1 MPDEPLLVLRGERVA
16 LGVLHAGLAPELA
29 RWRSD
34 LGLRQGGND
43 VRLRTAESEAEWI
56 ADRVA
61 ESRERRPTT
70 ITFVVHDL
78 ADLAPV
84 GWTTLMDMD
93 HLHGTGTFGIGLG
106 ERRGLGLGGEAARLT
121 LHWAFFVVGLRNV
134 WLETSAWNEAAL
146 RSYRAAG
153 FREIGRR
160 RGAAREWGRRWDL
173 VIMDAV
179 PADFDSPVLGA
190 QAPQA

>member
-1 MPDEPLLVLRGERVA
+1 MPEPLLVLRGERVA
-16 LGVLHAGLAPELA
+16 LGVLEPSLAPALA

-34 LGLRQGGND
+34 LTMRQGGND
-43 VRLRTAESEAEWI
+43 LRLRAAERELAWV
-56 ADRVA
+56 ADRIA
-61 ESRERRPTT
+61 EAQERRPTT

-78 ADLAPV
+78 TDLTPL

-93 HLHGTGTFGIGLG
+93 HLHGVGTFGIGLG
-106 ERRGLGLGGEAARLT
+106 ERRGQGLGRDAARLT
-121 LHWAFFVVGLRNV
+121 LDWAFHVIGLHNV
-134 WLETSAWNEAAL
+134 WLETSAWNEGAI

-153 FREIGRR
+153 FQEIGRR

-179 PADFDSPVLGA
+179 PEGFDSPVLGG
-190 QAPQA
+190 QAPAG